1 MKNQGLEKYLLKDQI
16 KKKTGITVNERFV
29 NELSRLHWHD
39 FLELELVLS
48 GSGEQILNGQK
59 TELKRGCLS
68 VIRLTDFHQVTPKN
82 NLHLINLMVDDKI
95 LTEEMLTKI
104 TSENILFF
112 NLEEGEA
119 HAFEMLLRLCMAENE
134 APNPDSRYIKHL
146 ITCIFL
152 KILKM
157 APNGNVKTYSNE
169 RPIQTALLYIHMH
182 FRENPKLSEVA
193 KIVHYNQSH
202 FSSTFRKEMGTTYC
216 EYLNMLK
223 IAYAKELLIST
234 SLKINEIC
242 YECGFASHSNFLRL
256 FKESQGV
263 SPMQF
268 RKGTIDKQ
276 SP

>member
-1 MKNQGLEKYLLKDQI
+1 MKNQDLQKYFLKDQI
-16 KKKTGITVNERFV
+16 KKKTGIAVSERFV
-29 NELSRLHWHD
+29 NTSSQLHWHN

-59 TELKRGCLS
+59 IKLKRGCLS
-68 VIRLTDFHQVTPKN
+68 VIRLTDFHQVIPKN
-82 NLHLINLMVDDKI
+82 NLHLINLMVDDKV

-104 TSENILFF
+104 TAGNILFF
-112 NLEEGEA
+112 NLNEGES
-119 HAFEMLLRLCMAENE
+119 HVFEMLFRLCMAENE
-134 APNPDSRYIKHL
+134 APNPDSIYIKHL

-157 APNGNVKTYSNE
+157 APGGNVKTSSNE

-182 FRENPKLSEVA
+182 FRENPKLCEVA

-202 FSSTFRKEMGTTYC
+202 FSSTFHKEMGTTYC

-242 YECGFASHSNFLRL
+242 YECGFTSHSNFLRL
-256 FKESQGV
+256 FKKSQGV
-263 SPMQF
+263 SPMQY
-268 RKGTIDKQ
+268 RKGTVDKQ
-276 SP
+276 SH